1 LKRTLAD
8 LGPPAAFFLLT
19 AIGVGRL
26 FPVYT
31 TFSATQDEPY
41 HVASGMELI
50 DKGAY
55 TYELQHPPL
64 ARVAV
69 ALGPYL
75 SGLRSHSIRSS
86 PYDEGNAILYSSGD
100 PVKNVKLARLGSL
113 PFFVL
118 GCAVVFMWGW
128 RWFGPPAAV
137 IALAL
142 FVCLPP
148 ILGHAA
154 LATNDM
160 ACAATVAFA
169 LYEFVRWLEKPDK
182 RRAAWFGAA
191 VALAFLSKFSSVLF
205 LPLCFIAAY
214 FVIDKKLIPRGQTH
228 LATAVAVALLMIW
241 AGYRFSLRPA
251 SPVRGQH
258 AEIDKRVA
266 NPVMR
271 RVAYAAVDTP
281 LPLRDAVAGVVAVA
295 KHDRVGHPS
304 YLLGQYRRTGWWY
317 FFPVVL
323 AVKTPMAFLILA
335 IAGMVAVLWRRAA
348 VPWQQRLTA
357 FFAIAILVACM
368 ASRIDLG
375 VRHILAIYPL
385 LAVLAGYA
393 VVIFAQ
399 KTRWLAIAAGLL
411 VGWAAADSFM
421 AHPDYLAYFNGFASR
436 HPEKVLCESDLDWG
450 QDLYRLR
457 DALRAHG
464 VNQVAIRYFGTAP
477 LDRAG
482 LPPHRELSPSTPSS
496 GWAAISLHA
505 LVMENAE
512 NGSFEW
518 LKQYQPVER
527 VGKSIYL
534 YRLP

>member
-1 LKRTLAD
+1 
-8 LGPPAAFFLLT
+8 
-19 AIGVGRL
+19 
-26 FPVYT
+26 
-31 TFSATQDEPY
+31 
-41 HVASGMELI
+41 MELI

-86 PYDEGNAILYSSGD
+86 PYDEGNAILYSERRSREKREAGPPRQSSVFPSWMRRGIHVGLALVRTAGRGDRPGSVCLSASGSGARGSGD
-100 PVKNVKLARLGSL
+100 QRHGLRGDRCVRSVRVCALARKAGQAKS
-113 PFFVL
+113 
-118 GCAVVFMWGW
+118 
-128 RWFGPPAAV
+128 
-137 IALAL
+137 
-142 FVCLPP
+142 
-148 ILGHAA
+148 
-154 LATNDM
+154 
-160 ACAATVAFA
+160 
-169 LYEFVRWLEKPDK
+169 
-182 RRAAWFGAA
+182 AWFGAA

-214 FVIDKKLIPRGQTH
+214 FVIDKKHIPRGQTH

-251 SPVRGQH
+251 SPVHGPH
-258 AEIDKRVA
+258 VEIDKRVA
-266 NPVMR
+266 NPVLR
-271 RVAYAAVDTP
+271 RMAYAAVNTP
-281 LPLRDAVAGVVAVA
+281 LPLRDAVAGVLAVA

-304 YLLGQYRRTGWWY
+304 YLLGQYRRSGWWY

-323 AVKTPMAFLILA
+323 AVKTPIAFLILA
-335 IAGMVAVLWRRAA
+335 IAGMVAVLWKRAA

-357 FFAIAILVACM
+357 IFAIAILAACM

-385 LAVLAGYA
+385 LAVLGGYA
-393 VVIFAQ
+393 VVTFAQ
-399 KTRWLAIAAGLL
+399 KARWMAIAAGLL
-411 VGWAAADSFM
+411 VGWAAADSFL
-421 AHPDYLAYFNGFASR
+421 AHPDYLAYFNQFASR

-457 DALRAHG
+457 DSLRAHG
-464 VNQVAIRYFGTAP
+464 VDQVSIRYFGTAP

-482 LPPHRELSPSTPSS
+482 LPPHRDLSPSTPSS